1 MPRAP
6 TWLALLRGV
15 NVGGKNKLPM
25 RALVALFEAE
35 GCTDVAPYIQSGNVV
50 FRAAPAL
57 AARVGDAIAAAI
69 QAEFGFA
76 VPVITRS
83 AAELRR
89 AVDENPFVLAGA
101 DVATLHV
108 GFLAAEPSAR
118 AVASLDPA
126 RSPPDRFEVRGREI
140 FLCLP
145 NGVARSK
152 LTNAYF
158 DSKLATTSTFRNW
171 RTVLTL
177 LKMTEM
183 AEMVEA

>member
-1 MPRAP
+1 MPPAPRAT

-25 RALVALFEAE
+25 RELVALFEAE
-35 GCTDVAPYIQSGNVV
+35 GCTEVAHYIQSGNVV
-50 FRAAPAL
+50 FRAAPPL
-57 AARVGDAIAAAI
+57 AARMGEAIAAAI
-69 QAEFGFA
+69 EAKFGIVA
-76 VPVITRS
+76 PVITRS
-83 AAELRR
+83 AAELRT
-89 AVDENPFVLAGA
+89 AVDENPFPRAGV

-108 GFLAAEPSAR
+108 GFLAEAPSPR
-118 AVASLDPA
+118 ALASLDPA

-140 FLCLP
+140 FLALP

-177 LKMTEM
+177 L
-183 AEMVEA
+183 EMVKG